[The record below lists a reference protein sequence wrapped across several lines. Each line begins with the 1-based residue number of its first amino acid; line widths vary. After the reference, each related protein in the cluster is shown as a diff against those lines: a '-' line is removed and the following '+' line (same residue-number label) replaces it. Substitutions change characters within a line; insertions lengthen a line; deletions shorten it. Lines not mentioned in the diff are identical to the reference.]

1 MGCRRCGHR
10 RCAVRLSEQ
19 ESGDKLVQWTVG
31 ATECAGGFPH
41 WRERNHGC
49 TCVPG
54 LAIGEVR
61 ALLNPHVGSGERGVS
76 PGSPRAVDRGGHR
89 LGGWGPGRGLAPA
102 GGGTRRTLLIAP
114 TPPGLRPPPPPPRGA
129 GAVCGDTR
137 GKPCPGRDGFVLG
150 RGLPPYALT
159 FSMEIR
165 EDTVSN
171 SGDERRFRA
180 LLVGLRSIVHPLGKR
195 S

>member
-31 ATECAGGFPH
+31 ATECAGGFHH

-49 TCVPG
+49 NVSMKLMPDPDCSTAHP
-54 LAIGEVR
+54 
-61 ALLNPHVGSGERGVS
+61 GSGPWWASPRGVGTGEGAC
-76 PGSPRAVDRGGHR
+76 PH
-89 LGGWGPGRGLAPA
+89 PA

>member
-49 TCVPG
+49 NVSMKLMPDRT
-54 LAIGEVR
+54 VR
-61 ALLNPHVGSGERGVS
+61 
-76 PGSPRAVDRGGHR
+76 GSPERWTVV
-89 LGGWGPGRGLAPA
+89 GPGVGTGGLAPA
-102 GGGTRRTLLIAP
+102 PGNRTRRTLLIAP
-114 TPPGLRPPPPPPRGA
+114 PRPASGLLPAPSGA
-129 GAVCGDTR
+129 GAVWRTGKTLSGQRQLCQGEVFPIRANVQYGIR
-137 GKPCPGRDGFVLG
+137 GIPSQFRRRTSFSGTIGR
-150 RGLPPYALT
+150 
-159 FSMEIR
+159 S
-165 EDTVSN
+165 
-171 SGDERRFRA
+171 
-180 LLVGLRSIVHPLGKR
+180 RSIVHPLGKR

>member
-49 TCVPG
+49 NVSMKLMPDPDCSTAHP
-54 LAIGEVR
+54 
-61 ALLNPHVGSGERGVS
+61 GSGPWWASPRGV
-76 PGSPRAVDRGGHR
+76 GTGEGARPR
-89 LGGWGPGRGLAPA
+89 PA

-180 LLVGLRSIVHPLGKR
+180 LLAGLRSIVLLLLGKR